1 MLSGKVM
8 HLQKKISK
16 TTKANAILFII
27 LKLYFTFSFLNI
39 EYNCREIILGYSYIT
54 LKINVSGYSKILS
67 DNFGHFPDEIFIN
80 NNSINDTNINEYYFN
95 NYNNNIK
102 LVWNNEPSA
111 MGSMFKN
118 CLNITEID
126 LSNFYSSEVVDMS
139 SLFYGCSNLSSL
151 NLSNLDTSQVL
162 EMNSMFYECSSL
174 ISLDLSNFETTQVVD
189 MNSMFSGCSS
199 LIYLDLSKFSFKTQ
213 FTNNIFNGCQNLEF
227 INLQNSKIE
236 NSNIINEITSNL
248 NSENLIICNNE
259 IEFNNTFS
267 QKISINCMNKTIE
280 DNNMN
285 KCFTNKISLNNKYS
299 CEICGLNFHQK
310 FNDSYN
316 TDSNINCYESKS
328 IYCPFKFY
336 YNLTSNIFYCTE
348 NEKCTNDYNKLIIEK
363 NQCIDKCERD
373 SIYKYELENICYDL
387 YNYELIIKEKSN
399 NEIINK
405 TEIINNVITDL
416 FIEFNKRDIDNGTD
430 NKKVVNED
438 ITVILTSTLNQ
449 KNNEHINNISMD
461 LGQCENILKYNYNIS
476 NNDSLYIL
484 QIVSEED
491 GMKIPKIEY
500 EIFYPLNNGTNLT
513 KLNLSYCKGTKIE
526 ISIKVKINDN
536 IDKYNLS
543 SDYYNDICS
552 KATSENGTD
561 ILLKDRRNEFVDNN
575 MSLCEEN
582 CDLINYDFNTE
593 KAKCSCDIKLNIPSN
608 YDIKFNKK
616 EFLKSF
622 IDFKNIFNFNIMKCY
637 KTVFRIKSL
646 LKNYGFF
653 ILFLIIILYFIT
665 LFLFLNIS
673 YDEIKKEI
681 KDIILSLNYYDT
693 SIIIRHRIK
702 KKVKIKKKT
711 KHLKTKEIKNKN
723 KKNFKKI
730 NSIKKQKEKDQS
742 YIIQITN
749 NFDNSISSKKINQ
762 INDEITVMNYAANIN
777 ILKYKD
783 FELNSL
789 DYEEALQLD
798 HRNYCDYYTSLLKYN
813 HPIMYSFAPYNDYNS
828 KIIKMFLFFFSFA
841 LDFTVNAIFFSDDTM
856 HKIYKDKGKFDF
868 LYQVPQIIYSTI
880 ISKFI
885 DTLIRKF
892 ALTQDNIV
900 DLKKEKGSKK
910 FKKINLIIL
919 RTLKI
924 KFILFFCFAFM
935 ILSFFWYY
943 ITCFCGIYINTQIH
957 LIKDSLS
964 SLVLSLII
972 PFALYLIPGIFRLA
986 ALKEKKKKNSQKQKK
1001 YIYDFSIFLENI
1013 LG

>member
-80 NNSINDTNINEYYFN
+80 NNSISDTNTNEYYFN

-102 LVWNNEPSA
+102 LVWHNEPTT
-111 MGSMFKN
+111 MNSMFKN

-139 SLFYGCSNLSSL
+139 SFFYGCSNLSSL

-174 ISLDLSNFETTQVVD
+174 VSLDLSNFETTQVVD
-189 MNSMFSGCSS
+189 MNSMFYGCSS

-213 FTNNIFNGCQNLEF
+213 FTNNIFNGCKNLEF

-248 NSENLIICNNE
+248 NSENLIICDNE

-336 YNLTSNIFYCTE
+336 YNLNSDVFCCTE
-348 NEKCTNDYNKLIIEK
+348 NEKCPNDYNKLIIEK

-500 EIFYPLNNGTNLT
+500 EIYYPLNNGTNLA

-637 KTVFRIKSL
+637 KTVFKIKSL

-681 KDIILSLNYYDT
+681 NDIILSLNYYDT

-711 KHLKTKEIKNKN
+711 KHFKTKEIKNKN

-762 INDEITVMNYAANIN
+762 INNEITVINYEADIN

-856 HKIYKDKGKFDF
+856 HKIYEDKGKFDF

-924 KFILFFCFAFM
+924 KFILFFCLAFM
-935 ILSFFWYY
+935 ILSFFWYFGIILLAFVVY
-943 ITCFCGIYINTQIH
+943 I
-957 LIKDSLS
+957 
-964 SLVLSLII
+964 
-972 PFALYLIPGIFRLA
+972 
-986 ALKEKKKKNSQKQKK
+986 
-1001 YIYDFSIFLENI
+1001 
-1013 LG
+1013 

>member
-8 HLQKKISK
+8 HFQKKISK
-16 TTKANAILFII
+16 TTKVNAILFII
-27 LKLYFTFSFLNI
+27 LKLYFILSFLNI

-80 NNSINDTNINEYYFN
+80 NNSISDTNTNEYYFN
-95 NYNNNIK
+95 NYNNIIK
-102 LVWNNEPSA
+102 LVWHNEPTA

-189 MNSMFSGCSS
+189 MNSMFYGCSS

-213 FTNNIFNGCQNLEF
+213 FTNNIFNGCKNLEF

-248 NSENLIICNNE
+248 NSENLIICDNE

-280 DNNMN
+280 DDNMN

-316 TDSNINCYESKS
+316 TDSNINCYESIS

-348 NEKCTNDYNKLIIEK
+348 NEKCPNDYNKLIIEK

-593 KAKCSCDIKLNIPSN
+593 KAKCSCDIKLSIPSN

-681 KDIILSLNYYDT
+681 NGIILSLNYYDT

-762 INDEITVMNYAANIN
+762 INNEITVINYAANIN

-789 DYEEALQLD
+789 NYEEALQLD

-856 HKIYKDKGKFDF
+856 HKIYEDKGKFDF

-924 KFILFFCFAFM
+924 KFILFFCLAFM

-986 ALKEKKKKNSQKQKK
+986 ALKEKNKKNSQKQKK

>member
-1 MLSGKVM
+1 MLSGKVI

-39 EYNCREIILGYSYIT
+39 EYNCRENILGYSYIT

-80 NNSINDTNINEYYFN
+80 NNSISDTNTNEYYFN
-95 NYNNNIK
+95 NYNNIIK
-102 LVWNNEPSA
+102 LVWHNEPTA

-189 MNSMFSGCSS
+189 MNSMFYGCSS

-248 NSENLIICNNE
+248 NSENLIICDNE

-348 NEKCTNDYNKLIIEK
+348 NEKCPNDYNKLIIKK

-373 SIYKYELENICYDL
+373 SIYKYELENICYDF

-416 FIEFNKRDIDNGTD
+416 FREFNKRDIDNGTD

-500 EIFYPLNNGTNLT
+500 EIYYPLNNGTNLT

-593 KAKCSCDIKLNIPSN
+593 KAKCSCDIKLSIPSN

-616 EFLKSF
+616 DFLKSF

-653 ILFLIIILYFIT
+653 ILFLIIILYFIS

-681 KDIILSLNYYDT
+681 NGIILSLNYYDT

-762 INDEITVMNYAANIN
+762 INNEITAINYASNIN

-856 HKIYKDKGKFDF
+856 HKIYEDKGKFDF

-910 FKKINLIIL
+910 YKKINLIIL

-924 KFILFFCFAFM
+924 KFILFFCLAFM

-972 PFALYLIPGIFRLA
+972 PFALYLIPGIFRLT
-986 ALKEKKKKNSQKQKK
+986 ALKEKKKKNAQKPKK
-1001 YIYDFSIFLENI
+1001 YIYDFSIFLENF

>member
-80 NNSINDTNINEYYFN
+80 NHSISDTNINEYYFN
-95 NYNNNIK
+95 NYNNIIK
-102 LVWNNEPSA
+102 LVWHNEPTT
-111 MGSMFKN
+111 MNSMFKN

-162 EMNSMFYECSSL
+162 EMNSMFYGCSSL

-189 MNSMFSGCSS
+189 MNSMFYGCSS

-227 INLQNSKIE
+227 INLQNSKID
-236 NSNIINEITSNL
+236 NSNIINEITSIL

-267 QKISINCMNKTIE
+267 QNISINCMNKTIE
-280 DNNMN
+280 DDNMN

-299 CEICGLNFHQK
+299 CEICGPNFHQK

-316 TDSNINCYESKS
+316 TDSNINCYESIS

-348 NEKCTNDYNKLIIEK
+348 KEKCPNDYNKLIIEK

-416 FIEFNKRDIDNGTD
+416 FREFNKRDIDNGTD

-681 KDIILSLNYYDT
+681 NGIILSLNYSDT

-762 INDEITVMNYAANIN
+762 INNEITVINYAANIN

-856 HKIYKDKGKFDF
+856 HKIYEDKGKFDF

-986 ALKEKKKKNSQKQKK
+986 ALKEKKKKNVQKPKK

>member
-16 TTKANAILFII
+16 TTKVNAILFII
-27 LKLYFTFSFLNI
+27 LKLYFTFPFLNI

-80 NNSINDTNINEYYFN
+80 NNSISDTNMNEYYFN

-102 LVWNNEPSA
+102 LVWNNEPTT

-189 MNSMFSGCSS
+189 MNSMFYGCSS

-227 INLQNSKIE
+227 INLQNSEIE

-248 NSENLIICNNE
+248 NSENLIICDNE

-280 DNNMN
+280 DDNMN

-310 FNDSYN
+310 FNDSCD

-348 NEKCTNDYNKLIIEK
+348 NEKCPNDYNKLIIEK

-373 SIYKYELENICYDL
+373 SIYKYELENICYDF

-416 FIEFNKRDIDNGTD
+416 FREFNKRDIDNGTD

-500 EIFYPLNNGTNLT
+500 EIYYPLNDGTNLT

-681 KDIILSLNYYDT
+681 NDIILSLNYYDT

-762 INDEITVMNYAANIN
+762 INNEITAINYASNIN

-986 ALKEKKKKNSQKQKK
+986 ALKEKKKKNVQKPKK
-1001 YIYDFSIFLENI
+1001 YFYDFSIFLENF

>member
-1 MLSGKVM
+1 M
-8 HLQKKISK
+8 
-16 TTKANAILFII
+16 
-27 LKLYFTFSFLNI
+27 
-39 EYNCREIILGYSYIT
+39 
-54 LKINVSGYSKILS
+54 
-67 DNFGHFPDEIFIN
+67 
-80 NNSINDTNINEYYFN
+80 
-95 NYNNNIK
+95 
-102 LVWNNEPSA
+102 
-111 MGSMFKN
+111 
-118 CLNITEID
+118 
-126 LSNFYSSEVVDMS
+126 
-139 SLFYGCSNLSSL
+139 
-151 NLSNLDTSQVL
+151 
-162 EMNSMFYECSSL
+162 
-174 ISLDLSNFETTQVVD
+174 
-189 MNSMFSGCSS
+189 
-199 LIYLDLSKFSFKTQ
+199 
-213 FTNNIFNGCQNLEF
+213 
-227 INLQNSKIE
+227 
-236 NSNIINEITSNL
+236 
-248 NSENLIICNNE
+248 
-259 IEFNNTFS
+259 
-267 QKISINCMNKTIE
+267 
-280 DNNMN
+280 
-285 KCFTNKISLNNKYS
+285 
-299 CEICGLNFHQK
+299 
-310 FNDSYN
+310 
-316 TDSNINCYESKS
+316 
-328 IYCPFKFY
+328 
-336 YNLTSNIFYCTE
+336 
-348 NEKCTNDYNKLIIEK
+348 
-363 NQCIDKCERD
+363 
-373 SIYKYELENICYDL
+373 
-387 YNYELIIKEKSN
+387 
-399 NEIINK
+399 
-405 TEIINNVITDL
+405 
-416 FIEFNKRDIDNGTD
+416 
-430 NKKVVNED
+430 NED

-616 EFLKSF
+616 DFLKSF

-653 ILFLIIILYFIT
+653 ILFLIIILYFIS

-681 KDIILSLNYYDT
+681 NGIILSLNYSDT

-762 INDEITVMNYAANIN
+762 INNEITAINYASNIN

-856 HKIYKDKGKFDF
+856 HKIYEDKGKFDF

-919 RTLKI
+919 RTFKI
-924 KFILFFCFAFM
+924 KFILFFCLAFM

-943 ITCFCGIYINTQIH
+943 ITCFCGVYINTQIH

-986 ALKEKKKKNSQKQKK
+986 ALKEKKKKNVQKPKK
-1001 YIYDFSIFLENI
+1001 YFYDFSIFLENF

>member
-80 NNSINDTNINEYYFN
+80 NNSISDTNTNEYYFN

-102 LVWNNEPSA
+102 LVWHNEPTT
-111 MGSMFKN
+111 MNSMFKN

-174 ISLDLSNFETTQVVD
+174 VSLDLSNFETTQVVD

-213 FTNNIFNGCQNLEF
+213 FTNNIFKGCQNLEF
-227 INLQNSKIE
+227 INLQNSEIE

-248 NSENLIICNNE
+248 NSENLIICDNE

-348 NEKCTNDYNKLIIEK
+348 NEKCPNDYNKLIIEK

-416 FIEFNKRDIDNGTD
+416 FREFNKRDIDNGTD

-637 KTVFRIKSL
+637 KTVFKIKSL

-681 KDIILSLNYYDT
+681 NDIILSLNYYDT

-762 INDEITVMNYAANIN
+762 INNEITAINYVSNIN

-856 HKIYKDKGKFDF
+856 HKIYEDKGKFDF

-924 KFILFFCFAFM
+924 KFILFFCLAFM

>member
-1 MLSGKVM
+1 M
-8 HLQKKISK
+8 
-16 TTKANAILFII
+16 
-27 LKLYFTFSFLNI
+27 
-39 EYNCREIILGYSYIT
+39 
-54 LKINVSGYSKILS
+54 
-67 DNFGHFPDEIFIN
+67 
-80 NNSINDTNINEYYFN
+80 
-95 NYNNNIK
+95 
-102 LVWNNEPSA
+102 
-111 MGSMFKN
+111 
-118 CLNITEID
+118 
-126 LSNFYSSEVVDMS
+126 VV
-139 SLFYGCSNLSSL
+139 
-151 NLSNLDTSQVL
+151 
-162 EMNSMFYECSSL
+162 
-174 ISLDLSNFETTQVVD
+174 
-189 MNSMFSGCSS
+189 
-199 LIYLDLSKFSFKTQ
+199 
-213 FTNNIFNGCQNLEF
+213 EF

-248 NSENLIICNNE
+248 NSENLIICDNE

-316 TDSNINCYESKS
+316 TDSNINCYESIS

-348 NEKCTNDYNKLIIEK
+348 NEKCPNDYNKLIIKK

-373 SIYKYELENICYDL
+373 SIYKYELENICYDF

-416 FIEFNKRDIDNGTD
+416 FREFNKRDIDNGTD

-500 EIFYPLNNGTNLT
+500 EIYYPLNNGTNLT

-593 KAKCSCDIKLNIPSN
+593 KAKCSCDIKLSIPSN

-616 EFLKSF
+616 DFLKSF

-653 ILFLIIILYFIT
+653 ILFLIIILYFIS

-681 KDIILSLNYYDT
+681 NGIILSLNYYDT

-742 YIIQITN
+742 YLIQITN

-762 INDEITVMNYAANIN
+762 INNEITAINYASNIN

-841 LDFTVNAIFFSDDTM
+841 LDFTVNAIFFSDNTM
-856 HKIYKDKGKFDF
+856 HKIYEDKGKFDF

-910 FKKINLIIL
+910 YKKINLIIL

-924 KFILFFCFAFM
+924 KFILFFCLAFM

-986 ALKEKKKKNSQKQKK
+986 ALKEKKKKNVQKPKK
-1001 YIYDFSIFLENI
+1001 YFYDFSIFLENF

>member
-16 TTKANAILFII
+16 TTKVNAILFII

-80 NNSINDTNINEYYFN
+80 NNSISDTNTNEYYFN

-102 LVWNNEPSA
+102 LVWHNEPTTMS
-111 MGSMFKN
+111 SMFKN

-213 FTNNIFNGCQNLEF
+213 FTNNIFKGCQNLEF
-227 INLQNSKIE
+227 INLQNSEIE

-248 NSENLIICNNE
+248 NSENLIICDNE

-280 DNNMN
+280 DDNMN

-348 NEKCTNDYNKLIIEK
+348 NEKCPNDYNKLIIEK

-416 FIEFNKRDIDNGTD
+416 FREFNKRDIDNGTD

-762 INDEITVMNYAANIN
+762 INNEITAINYASNIN

-856 HKIYKDKGKFDF
+856 HKIYEDKGKFDF

-924 KFILFFCFAFM
+924 KFILFFCLAFM

>member
-80 NNSINDTNINEYYFN
+80 NNSISDTNTNEYYFN

-102 LVWNNEPSA
+102 LVWHNEPTT
-111 MGSMFKN
+111 MNSMFKN

-174 ISLDLSNFETTQVVD
+174 VSLDLSNFETTQVVD
-189 MNSMFSGCSS
+189 MNSMFYGCSS

-213 FTNNIFNGCQNLEF
+213 FTNNIFKGCQNLEF

-248 NSENLIICNNE
+248 NSENLIICDNE

-280 DNNMN
+280 DDNMN

-299 CEICGLNFHQK
+299 CEICGPNFHQK

-348 NEKCTNDYNKLIIEK
+348 NEKCPNDYNKLIIEK

-500 EIFYPLNNGTNLT
+500 EIYYPLNNGTNLT

-637 KTVFRIKSL
+637 KTVFKIKSL

-681 KDIILSLNYYDT
+681 NDIILSLNYYDT

-711 KHLKTKEIKNKN
+711 KHFKTKEIKNKN

-762 INDEITVMNYAANIN
+762 INNEITVINYEADIN

-828 KIIKMFLFFFSFA
+828 KIIKTFLFFFSFA

-856 HKIYKDKGKFDF
+856 HKIYEDKGKFDF

>member
-16 TTKANAILFII
+16 TTKVNAILFII
-27 LKLYFTFSFLNI
+27 LKLYFILSFLNI

-80 NNSINDTNINEYYFN
+80 NNSISDTNTNEYYFN

-174 ISLDLSNFETTQVVD
+174 VSLDLSNFETTQVVD
-189 MNSMFSGCSS
+189 MNSMFYGCSS

-213 FTNNIFNGCQNLEF
+213 FTNNIFNGCKNLEF

-248 NSENLIICNNE
+248 NSENLIICDNE

-280 DNNMN
+280 DDNMN

-316 TDSNINCYESKS
+316 TDSNINCYESIS

-348 NEKCTNDYNKLIIEK
+348 NEKCPNDYNKLIIEK

-561 ILLKDRRNEFVDNN
+561 ILLKDRRKEFVDNN

-681 KDIILSLNYYDT
+681 NGIILSLNYYDT

-762 INDEITVMNYAANIN
+762 INNEITAINYASNIN

-856 HKIYKDKGKFDF
+856 HKIYEDKGKFDF

-900 DLKKEKGSKK
+900 DIKKEKGSKK

-919 RTLKI
+919 RTFKI

-986 ALKEKKKKNSQKQKK
+986 ALKEKKKKNVQKQKK
-1001 YIYDFSIFLENI
+1001 YIYDFSIFLENF

>member
-16 TTKANAILFII
+16 TTKVNAILFII
-27 LKLYFTFSFLNI
+27 LKLYFILSFLNI

-80 NNSINDTNINEYYFN
+80 NNSISDTNTNEYYFN

-174 ISLDLSNFETTQVVD
+174 VSLDLSNFETTQVVD
-189 MNSMFSGCSS
+189 MNSMFYGCSS

-213 FTNNIFNGCQNLEF
+213 FTNNIFNGCKNLEF

-248 NSENLIICNNE
+248 NSENLIICDNE

-280 DNNMN
+280 DDNMN

-316 TDSNINCYESKS
+316 TDSNINCYESIS

-348 NEKCTNDYNKLIIEK
+348 KEKCPNDYNKLIIEK

-373 SIYKYELENICYDL
+373 SIYKYELENICYDF

-681 KDIILSLNYYDT
+681 NGIILSLNYYDT

-762 INDEITVMNYAANIN
+762 INNEITAINYASNIN

-856 HKIYKDKGKFDF
+856 HKIYEDKGKFDF

-986 ALKEKKKKNSQKQKK
+986 ALKEKKKKNVQKQKK
-1001 YIYDFSIFLENI
+1001 YIYDFSIFLENF